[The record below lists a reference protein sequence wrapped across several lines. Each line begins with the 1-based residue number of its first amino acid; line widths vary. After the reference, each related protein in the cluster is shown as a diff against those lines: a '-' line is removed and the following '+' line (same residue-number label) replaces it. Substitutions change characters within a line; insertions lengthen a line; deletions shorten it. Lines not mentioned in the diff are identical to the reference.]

1 MGKIKVLKTYS
12 HARNQQRK
20 AGQLQKLSDL
30 FDIIVEAPLVRPFCS
45 SGQTEIIAPL
55 KEHERNHSSFEKG
68 PTAATVKNKLS
79 PRIALFVD
87 DNDCDDGL
95 QSSDYTFGE
104 NVKTG
109 QKPVKRSVK
118 SKHDKGYSSVKRLVK
133 KGVGKALK
141 HAQESEPSEES
152 NSTTM
157 NTKFNTEQ
165 LDIEMWRE
173 DPFAERKKLGVM
185 WNSVEKRED
194 AEHKFSISMS
204 DTVANSSS
212 SPSIH
217 SQPAFSFNQQW
228 KAADLKK
235 RSFIKIR
242 TPGYLKRTCDGQE
255 LSLPSYSQETS
266 SYTSIY
272 TWTTATNSA
281 PKTGEENTE
290 QDNLQEPNM
299 ASVTSV
305 QKPCINNH
313 LHSTAIQ
320 LNFDRCCQQT
330 PHLSPIGSAKGEE
343 NTEQDNLQ
351 EPNMASVT
359 SVQKPCINNHL
370 HSTAIQLNFDRCC
383 QQTPHL
389 SPIGSAKGYKMKM
402 ATPSGSKLQAIPRCP
417 RKVRVSASGSSHKA
431 APKCST
437 MLFGSSFSDTD
448 DIALNLSPITKTM
461 PNARCEADIQETVK
475 MNESALKTV
484 DEAEN
489 YGERILTSTPLA
501 GISKRNFVLN
511 LSSLHSPSDCDIIPL
526 RESGDIIH
534 SDEIVAESIE
544 DSCTRMSK
552 IKIQREG
559 NKVGSGDSKDTS
571 GIRKVAPERTVNED
585 VQIISSNKGGS
596 STEVRDVKTDY
607 QMNEKHQDT
616 VMEICPVSTMG
627 MVENSWNKQTR
638 SGSKAGILLWI
649 EPADSGFIDMLQT
662 APPDDISLLS
672 YKSMHPVKQ

>member
-104 NVKTG
+104 NVKKTG

-281 PKTGEENTE
+281 PKT
-290 QDNLQEPNM
+290 
-299 ASVTSV
+299 
-305 QKPCINNH
+305 
-313 LHSTAIQ
+313 
-320 LNFDRCCQQT
+320 
-330 PHLSPIGSAKGEE
+330 GEE